1 VPQATVSP
9 VLLAVFEST
18 PSPPGPWGGTSLA
31 GIGMLKES
39 VPGQGNFLNLTI
51 ALIFLLLAAAL
62 VDQFA
67 NQWGR
72 RLVPAATVVTLAMGV
87 WSIRGQGVWYRTGAG
102 LVLGVA
108 ALSVVGQFLESSG
121 LVFVH
126 LLAMLVFFCMTIC
139 RALEQVLFTGEIDM
153 NKILGSICVYIMMG
167 LVWALLYVMLA
178 GLDPAAFKDQP
189 AVPWFDAL
197 SRYIYFSFVSLT
209 TLGYG
214 DITPV
219 APFARFLVYMEAVA
233 GQFFMT
239 ILVASLVGMRISKLV
254 ASGEPSRSD
263 S

>member
-1 VPQATVSP
+1 MLT
-9 VLLAVFEST
+9 
-18 PSPPGPWGGTSLA
+18 
-31 GIGMLKES
+31 GISMVKE
-39 VPGQGNFLNLTI
+39 PIPRQGNFLYLTI
-51 ALIFLLLAAAL
+51 SLVFLLSAAAL

-67 NQWGR
+67 SQWGQ
-72 RLVPAATVVTLAMGV
+72 RLVPAATVVTLALGV
-87 WSIRGQGVWYRTGAG
+87 WSIRGQGVWYRTGFA

-108 ALSVVGQFLESSG
+108 GLSLLGQFLESSG

-126 LLAMLVFFCMTIC
+126 LLAMVVFFCMTIW

-153 NKILGSICVYIMMG
+153 NNILGSICIYIMMG

-178 GLDPAAFKDQP
+178 ELDPAAFKDQP
-189 AVPWFDAL
+189 AVPWFDAF

-219 APFARFLVYMEAVA
+219 APFAQFLVYMEAVA

-254 ASGEPSRSD
+254 ASGEPPRSD

>member
-1 VPQATVSP
+1 
-9 VLLAVFEST
+9 
-18 PSPPGPWGGTSLA
+18 
-31 GIGMLKES
+31 MLKE
-39 VPGQGNFLNLTI
+39 PIPRQGNFLYLAV
-51 ALIFLLLAAAL
+51 ALVFLLSAAAL

-67 NQWGR
+67 GQWGK
-72 RLVPAATVVTLAMGV
+72 RLVPAATVVTLALGV
-87 WSIRGQGVWYRTGAG
+87 WSIRGQGIWYRTGAG

-126 LLAMLVFFCMTIC
+126 LLTMLVFFCMTIW
-139 RALEQVLFTGEIDM
+139 RALKQVLFTGEIDT
-153 NKILGSICVYIMMG
+153 NKILGSICIYIMMG
-167 LVWALLYVMLA
+167 LIWALMYVMLA
-178 GLDPAAFKDQP
+178 EFDPAAFKDQQ

-197 SRYIYFSFVSLT
+197 GHYIYFSFVSLT

-233 GQFFMT
+233 GQFYMT

-254 ASGEPSRSD
+254 ADGGRSHSETRCD
-263 S
+263 IRLETID

>member
-1 VPQATVSP
+1 MV
-9 VLLAVFEST
+9 
-18 PSPPGPWGGTSLA
+18 
-31 GIGMLKES
+31 KE
-39 VPGQGNFLNLTI
+39 PIPRQGNFLHLTI
-51 ALIFLLLAAAL
+51 ALVFLLSAAAL

-67 NQWGR
+67 SQWGQ
-72 RLVPAATVVTLAMGV
+72 RLVPAATVVTLALGV
-87 WSIRGQGVWYRTGAG
+87 WSIRGQGVWYRTGFA

-108 ALSVVGQFLESSG
+108 GLSLLGQFLESSG

-126 LLAMLVFFCMTIC
+126 LLAMVVFFCMTIW

-153 NKILGSICVYIMMG
+153 NKILGSICIYMMMG
-167 LVWALLYVMLA
+167 LVWALTYVMLA
-178 GLDPAAFKDQP
+178 ELDPAAFRGQQ

-197 SRYIYFSFVSLT
+197 SHYIYFSFVSLT

-233 GQFFMT
+233 GQFYMT

-254 ASGEPSRSD
+254 ASGEPPRSD